1 MTEYKNLNKTN
12 ILDIQDESDINLY
25 FSSYGVQTFYN
36 LIRMSMLSKK
46 EVHFYRSNKLISFHK
61 DLNVNE
67 FEHFLKNNRKVND
80 LSILKNS
87 GIRELGD
94 YKDESTFFDKNFRI
108 CKK

>member
-87 GIRELGD
+87 GIHWTRWL
-94 YKDESTFFDKNFRI
+94 
-108 CKK
+108 